1 MRMGTTDRL
10 RASSRRLVFCALVFA
25 VFLGVSPSRAAP
37 DDELGPG
44 PSLDL
49 RDVAPHEIWVDGAGT
64 GSLWI
69 SLQASFARRDSGNND
84 FAAMMLLG
92 LPLERLGSARQKR
105 DERRLE
111 VLLAGGG
118 KLRPPRAQAPSP
130 TSADAPSPPPAATIA
145 PAVEALEVPPPP
157 PPVIV
162 TPEMARAAVA
172 AALEHAALAEKGA
185 RIERVASRA
194 RTSSLLPELRLRVT
208 RLVDESQSLAPT
220 EYDSGRIT
228 ASGGSSLWLEARA
241 TWRLDRLVFADE
253 EVALERL
260 REERAATRDKLVDRV
275 LDLLFAWQRARAAE
289 EDPARLPEERA
300 RAGLE
305 GAEAEASLEVV
316 TGGWLSRWRAARR

>member
-1 MRMGTTDRL
+1 MGITDRL
-10 RASSRRLVFCALVFA
+10 RASSRRLVFFFALVVA
-25 VFLGVSPSRAAP
+25 VVLGVSPSRAAP

-69 SLQASFARRDSGNND
+69 ALEASLARRDSGKND

-92 LPLERLGSARQKR
+92 VPLERLGSPRQKP
-105 DERRLE
+105 DARRLHLRIAE
-111 VLLAGGG
+111 GG
-118 KLRPPRAQAPSP
+118 KLRPLALSP
-130 TSADAPSPPPAATIA
+130 PSADAPPSPAPEGASAPAEAPDAPPPR
-145 PAVEALEVPPPP
+145 
-157 PPVIV
+157 PVIV

-172 AALEHAALAEKGA
+172 AALEHAGLAEKAA
-185 RIERVASRA
+185 RIDRVVARA

-220 EYDSGRIT
+220 EYDPGRIT

-275 LDLLFAWQRARAAE
+275 LDLLFALQRAKTAE
-289 EDPARLPEERA
+289 EDPARTPEEQA

-305 GAEAEASLEVV
+305 AAEAAASLDVV
-316 TGGWLSRWRAARR
+316 TGGWLSRWRALARR

>member
-1 MRMGTTDRL
+1 MGTIARL
-10 RASSRRLVFCALVFA
+10 RASSRRFVCCALVVA
-25 VFLGVSPSRAAP
+25 IFLSVSSSRAAP
-37 DDELGPG
+37 EDELGPG

-49 RDVAPHEIWVDGAGT
+49 RDIAPHEMWVDGAGT

-69 SLQASFARRDSGNND
+69 ALGASFARRDSGKND

-92 LPLERLGSARQKR
+92 VPLERLGSA
-105 DERRLE
+105 
-111 VLLAGGG
+111 
-118 KLRPPRAQAPSP
+118 PPRPDLRGLRALLTTPSKKRRSPDSPAPPAPAPPAPAEEAASAPSVEG
-130 TSADAPSPPPAATIA
+130 SEAP
-145 PAVEALEVPPPP
+145 PPPP

-162 TPEMARAAVA
+162 TPQMARAAV
-172 AALEHAALAEKGA
+172 EAALAQAGLAERAA

-220 EYDSGRIT
+220 EYDPGRIT

-253 EVALERL
+253 EVALEKL
-260 REERAATRDKLVDRV
+260 REERAATRDKIVERV

-289 EDPARLPEERA
+289 ADAARLPEERA
-300 RAGLE
+300 RLGIEA
-305 GAEAEASLEVV
+305 AEAEAALDVV
-316 TGGWLSRWRAARR
+316 TGGWLSRSRALPR